1 MFEIHKEDDGSIRLI
16 GRLDA
21 SQVEKAQAVLNAV
34 ESSVMVD
41 FEELDYISSA
51 GLGALFAVQK
61 RLSTRREGLTLRD
74 LNPHIREVF
83 RLAGFDTIF
92 TIE

>member
-1 MFEIHKEDDGSIRLI
+1 MFEIRHEDDGLIRLT
-16 GRLDA
+16 GRFDA
-21 SQVEKAQAVLNAV
+21 SQVEKAQEVLQAI
-34 ESSVMVD
+34 ETSSIVD
-41 FEELDYISSA
+41 FGELDYISSA

-61 RLSTRREGLTLRD
+61 RLSVQQGGLTLRN

-92 TIE
+92 TIA

>member
-1 MFEIHKEDDGSIRLI
+1 MFEIRQEDRGLIRLA
-16 GRLDA
+16 GRFDA
-21 SQVEKAQAVLNAV
+21 SQVEKAQEVLNAI
-34 ESSVMVD
+34 ETSTIVD
-41 FEELDYISSA
+41 FGELDYISSA

-61 RLSTRREGLTLRD
+61 RLSTKQDGLTLRD

-92 TIE
+92 AIE